1 MFEPAWERAV
11 SLFVCESDLN
21 RTGEFKRQ
29 TQGLMD
35 VFSKDVAKFEAYP
48 AYH

>member
-1 MFEPAWERAV
+1 
-11 SLFVCESDLN
+11 
-21 RTGEFKRQ
+21 
-29 TQGLMD
+29 MD